1 MTQGIAKTKLYISVN
16 YVEGK
21 KSIPLFHGHLKF

>member
-21 KSIPLFHGHLKF
+21 KIIPLYHMVI